1 MSRSVAAGV
10 GRPQFSA
17 VPSTYRGA
25 ALCLAFLL
33 AAGAAPAAAQGSAE
47 PPGAPKQAGP
57 AGGPRALGTEDW
69 HRPPEDGVGALP
81 PEGDLDDLVRFALQH
96 SPAVGAAFHR
106 WRAAVERAPQ
116 AGSLPDPQV
125 SLGLVL
131 DEVDRSADY
140 MGERYSISQMFPWF
154 GKRGLRE
161 DIALSEAEVEARR
174 YESARLELVERVTS
188 AWVEYAWLHEAVKT
202 SRENLELLSRL
213 EAVTRAMYRAG
224 TVSQA
229 DVNRAQVE
237 LGRLDDQLRSLM
249 DMLGPAQAEINAVL
263 GRPAHARLPR
273 PVAPSRQ
280 GVGILP
286 QRDDESWLALAHDAN
301 PELAARRHEIER
313 ERQSVDLARKQY
325 YPDFVF
331 GVEYARNG
339 SGRMAMMD
347 GGGKDMLMGMISIN
361 VPLRSARNDAGLR
374 EARSR
379 LAAAGRQVHAEQNT
393 LESRLK
399 MALYAYRDGERRLQ
413 LYGGTLVPKARQS
426 LASTEAAYRAGDAGF
441 TDLIDTQRVL
451 LEFQLAHE
459 RAAADR
465 IKAQARIYAL
475 VGDTNHEVATQ

>member
-1 MSRSVAAGV
+1 MSCSIAAVV
-10 GRPQFSA
+10 GRA
-17 VPSTYRGA
+17 KLRTVPSCCRGA
-25 ALCLAFLL
+25 PLFLIIL
-33 AAGAAPAAAQGSAE
+33 LMVGAAQAIAQAPAAPVGS
-47 PPGAPKQAGP
+47 PDPLGF
-57 AGGPRALGTEDW
+57 AGGQRALAADDW
-69 HRPPEDGVGALP
+69 HRPPEDGVGVLP
-81 PEGDLDDLVRFALQH
+81 EDGSLDDLIRFALQH

-116 AGSLPDPQV
+116 ARSLPDPQF

-131 DEVDRSADY
+131 DEVDRSTDY

-154 GKRGLRE
+154 GKLGLRE
-161 DIALSEAEVEARR
+161 DIALKEADAEARR
-174 YESARLELVERVTS
+174 YEAARLELAERVTS
-188 AWVEYAWLHEAVKT
+188 AWVEYAWLHEAVAT

-213 EAVTRAMYRAG
+213 EAVARAMYRTGA
-224 TVSQA
+224 VSQA

-263 GRPAHARLPR
+263 GRPAHAHLPR

-280 GVGILP
+280 GIGVLP

-301 PELAARRHEIER
+301 PELAARRYEVER
-313 ERQSVDLARKQY
+313 ERHAVDLARKQY
-325 YPDFVF
+325 YPDFMF

-347 GGGKDMLMGMISIN
+347 GGGKDMLIGMISIN
-361 VPLRSARNDAGLR
+361 VPLRGARNDAGLR

-426 LASTEAAYRAGDAGF
+426 LASAEAAYRAGDAGF
-441 TDLIDTQRVL
+441 SDLIDTQRVL

-465 IKAQARIYAL
+465 ARAQARIYAL
-475 VGDTNHEVATQ
+475 VGDMNHEGSR